1 MYIMGNLLQVGEKIN
16 STLGKSYKGLFK
28 AYKVYL
34 STEGYIKLYPFQL
47 IGAQSITRF
56 Q

>member
-1 MYIMGNLLQVGEKIN
+1 MGNLLEVGQKLN
-16 STLGKSYKGLFK
+16 SILGKSYKDLFK
-28 AYKVYL
+28 LYKVYL

-47 IGAQSITRF
+47 MPIATTNLTRL